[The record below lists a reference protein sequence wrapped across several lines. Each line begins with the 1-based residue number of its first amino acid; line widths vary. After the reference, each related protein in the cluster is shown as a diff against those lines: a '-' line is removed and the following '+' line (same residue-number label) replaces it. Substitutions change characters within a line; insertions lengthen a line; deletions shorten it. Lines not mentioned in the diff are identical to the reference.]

1 MAWQFEFDPVKSAS
15 NLAKHGID
23 FASAQALWHDP
34 DRVEIP
40 ARSGDEERWL
50 VIGRIDGRLWAAV
63 VTRRRHAMRLISVR
77 RARLSEG
84 ELYEGP

>member
-34 DRVEIP
+34 DRMEIP
-40 ARSGDEERWL
+40 ARSGDEVRWI

-63 VTRRRHAMRLISVR
+63 VTSRRHAMRLISVR
-77 RARLSEG
+77 RARISEE

>member
-15 NLAKHGID
+15 NLVKHGID

-34 DRVEIP
+34 DRMEIP
-40 ARSGDEERWL
+40 AR
-50 VIGRIDGRLWAAV
+50 
-63 VTRRRHAMRLISVR
+63 
-77 RARLSEG
+77 RARMSEE

>member
-23 FASAQALWHDP
+23 FASAQKLWDDA

-40 ARSGDEERWL
+40 ARSADEQRWV

-63 VTRRRHAMRLISVR
+63 VTRRRHAVRLISVR
-77 RARLSEG
+77 RARMSEE

>member
-23 FASAQALWHDP
+23 FASAQALWRDP
-34 DRVEIP
+34 DRMEIP
-40 ARSGDEERWL
+40 ARSGDEERWI

-77 RARLSEG
+77 RARMSEE